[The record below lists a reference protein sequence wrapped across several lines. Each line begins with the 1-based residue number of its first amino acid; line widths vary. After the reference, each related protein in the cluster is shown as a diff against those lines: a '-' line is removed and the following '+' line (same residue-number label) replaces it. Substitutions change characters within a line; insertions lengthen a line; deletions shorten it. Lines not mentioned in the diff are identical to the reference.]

1 MTRKTSIRGALSIMI
16 SNKVIICILVGVTA
30 MGWFSG
36 CKENIGSQG
45 TIEDPAERQKMEDL
59 TFEAVKE
66 LNEKSNLGEYE
77 LLGALP
83 YPMEIPGGGSM
94 NDNKDRF
101 DCYPYAGKSYITR
114 LFLSSGETDIF
125 GIKNGQKEADAD
137 AVMDSEGYKKI
148 PAEDAVNVFAI
159 NQTGVVYT
167 KYDITIAFAI
177 SPSTGLIVEKNAIVK
192 RPIDDFINY

>member
-1 MTRKTSIRGALSIMI
+1 
-16 SNKVIICILVGVTA
+16 

-45 TIEDPAERQKMEDL
+45 TIEEPAERQNIEEL

-101 DCYPYAGKSYITR
+101 DCYPYADKSYITR
-114 LFLSSGETDIF
+114 LFLSSSETDIF